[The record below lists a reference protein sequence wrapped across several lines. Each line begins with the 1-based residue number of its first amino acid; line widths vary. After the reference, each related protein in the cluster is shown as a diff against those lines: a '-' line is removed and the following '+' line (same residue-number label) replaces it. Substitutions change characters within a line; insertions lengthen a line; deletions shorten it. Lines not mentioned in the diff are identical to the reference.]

1 MNSEIDEIFEL
12 RMKIYEKY
20 PELSE
25 DYIDFKSLFK
35 SNEMRAIK
43 LIKFWLDYN
52 INNKNKRLYKY
63 EKELVSEE
71 SEIIIEKDEEIINM
85 LLPSIP
91 QDTDVYWG
99 EWSGRH
105 KFSLGIERTA
115 VNIIKKANNTL
126 IKRLPE
132 HNGKVE
138 RSHRND
144 NERFYSYLKFYSL
157 EDLIKQG
164 RAYLKRSNNIPMAVL
179 GYLTPKE
186 KRAELELA
194 VA

>member
-1 MNSEIDEIFEL
+1 
-12 RMKIYEKY
+12 MKIYEKY

-63 EKELVSEE
+63 EEELVSEE

-115 VNIIKKANNTL
+115 VNIIKKANNKL
-126 IKRLPE
+126 IKRSPE
-132 HNGKVE
+132 
-138 RSHRND
+138 
-144 NERFYSYLKFYSL
+144 KFWK
-157 EDLIKQG
+157 I
-164 RAYLKRSNNIPMAVL
+164 
-179 GYLTPKE
+179 
-186 KRAELELA
+186 
-194 VA
+194 